1 MTLRKVHPDLTDTQD
16 NRYQVILYNPNGGS
30 RYKKTV
36 KGKSLAKRHHDEMAV
51 KLRSGGV
58 AVTEDRNK
66 TFRAFTMEYLASRNL
81 GPNTRRNY
89 DNALRLHLY
98 PALGDVRI
106 SSLALKKILLDGILA
121 KIERQAGAGQRRNA
135 ETLLRTVLNNAVAA
149 GLLDRSPY
157 GGVKRPATTRVKGAP
172 YRIDIV
178 DAVRVRD
185 HALTP
190 RPGTYEAERA
200 QHATLVVTMIGTG
213 LRIGE
218 VLGIDPTTDIDVER
232 KTLKVVR
239 QVQYINPRPCD
250 ACRRRGTPEEG
261 CPDCEAGGYLYCP
274 PKGNDASKREVPL
287 PQFVVGGISAL
298 QLQNGVLPL
307 ALPWGETTGA
317 SQSHSLLFHS
327 LRSHDKPLNQAGFSN
342 VISRTGKRLA
352 LPRPLSPHSFRH
364 RYTSVLANAGVP
376 QIVIDTI
383 TGHKPT
389 GSVTH
394 EVYTEAEQKGIDMA
408 RQAIET
414 AWEGAQ
420 AIARV
425 PARLRA
431 V

>member
-1 MTLRKVHPDLTDTQD
+1 MTIRKVRDDLTDAQD

-30 RYKKTV
+30 RYKKTI

-66 TFRAFTMEYLASRNL
+66 TFREFATEYLASRNL

-106 SSLALKKILLDGILA
+106 SSLALKKMMLDGVLA
-121 KIERQAGAGQRRNA
+121 KIERTAGAGQRRNA

-149 GLLDRSPY
+149 GILDRSPY
-157 GGVKRPATTRVKGAP
+157 GGVKRPVSPRVKGAP

-190 RPGTYEAERA
+190 RPGTTEVERE
-200 QHATLVVTMIGTG
+200 QHAALVVLLVGTG

-218 VLGIDPTTDIDVER
+218 ALGIAPATDIDVER
-232 KTLKVVR
+232 RTLRVCR
-239 QVQYINPRPCD
+239 QVQYITPRPCD
-250 ACRRRGTPEEG
+250 DCRRRPSAVSDCPE
-261 CPDCEAGGYLYCP
+261 CEPGGYLFGP

-287 PQFVVGGISAL
+287 PQFVLAACSAL
-298 QLQNGVLPL
+298 QLRNGLGGVS
-307 ALPWGETTGA
+307 LPWGETTGKNQA
-317 SQSHSLLFHS
+317 HSLLFHS
-327 LRSHDKPLNQAGFSN
+327 LRSPGKPVNQAAFGN
-342 VISRTGKRLA
+342 VVARTGKRLA

-376 QIVIDTI
+376 QIAIDTI

-408 RQAIET
+408 REAIAA
-414 AWEGAQ
+414 AWEQAQVGAS
-420 AIARV
+420 AGSHLRV
-425 PARLRA
+425 

>member
-1 MTLRKVHPDLTDTQD
+1 MTLRKVRDDLSDAQD

-58 AVTEDRNK
+58 AVTEDRHK
-66 TFRAFTMEYLASRNL
+66 TFREFTVEYLASRNL
-81 GPNTRRNY
+81 GPHTRRNY

-106 SSLALKKILLDGILA
+106 SSLALKKLLLDGILA
-121 KIERQAGAGQRRNA
+121 KIEKQAGAGQRRNA

-149 GLLDRSPY
+149 GILDRSPY
-157 GGVKRPATTRVKGAP
+157 GGVKRPTTTRVKGAP

-190 RPGTYEAERA
+190 RPGTHGAERA
-200 QHATLVVTMIGTG
+200 QHAALVVAMIGTG

-218 VLGIDPTTDIDVER
+218 VLGIDPTTDID
-232 KTLKVVR
+232 TDHGMLKVVR
-239 QVQYINPRPCD
+239 QVQYINPRACN
-250 ACRRRGTPEEG
+250 ACRRLDQPAEG
-261 CPDCEAGGYLYCP
+261 CPDCEAGGYVYCP
-274 PKGNDASKREVPL
+274 PKGNDASKRTVPL
-287 PQFVVGGISAL
+287 PQFVLASISAL
-298 QLQNGVLPL
+298 QLRNGVQSI
-307 ALPWGETTGA
+307 ALPWGEATGP
-317 SQSHSLLFHS
+317 SQPHSLLFHS
-327 LRSHDKPLNQAGFSN
+327 LRSPDKPLNQAGFSS
-342 VISRTGKRLA
+342 VIARTGKRLA

-408 RQAIET
+408 RDAIET
-414 AWEGAQ
+414 AWERAQ
-420 AIARV
+420 ARASA
-425 PARLRA
+425 PARLHA

>member
-1 MTLRKVHPDLTDTQD
+1 MTLRKVRDDLTDAQD

-30 RYKKTV
+30 RYKKTI
-36 KGKSLAKRHHDEMAV
+36 KGKGQAKRHHDEMAV

-58 AVTEDRNK
+58 AITEDRNK
-66 TFRAFTMEYLASRNL
+66 TFREFTIEYLASRNL
-81 GPNTRRNY
+81 GPHTRRNY

-106 SSLALKKILLDGILA
+106 STLALKKILLDGILA
-121 KIERQAGAGQRRNA
+121 KIEKQAGAGQRRNA
-135 ETLLRTVLNNAVAA
+135 ETLLRAVLNNAVAA
-149 GLLDRSPY
+149 GILDRSPY
-157 GGVKRPATTRVKGAP
+157 GGVKRPTTARVKGAP

-185 HALTP
+185 HALKP
-190 RPGTYEAERA
+190 RPGTFEAERE

-218 VLGIDPTTDIDVER
+218 VLGIEPVTDIDTER
-232 KTLKVVR
+232 KVLKVVR
-239 QVQYINPRPCD
+239 QVQYINPRACDPC
-250 ACRRRGTPEEG
+250 RQLSSPVEG
-261 CPDCEAGGYLYCP
+261 CQNCEAGGYVYCP

-287 PQFVVGGISAL
+287 PQFVMAAISAL
-298 QLQNGVLPL
+298 QLRNGM
-307 ALPWGETTGA
+307 ATITLPWVETTGVT
-317 SQSHSLLFHS
+317 QTHSLLFRS
-327 LRSHDKPLNQAGFSN
+327 LRSPDKPLNQAGFSG
-342 VISRTGKRLA
+342 VVARTGKRLA

-394 EVYTEAEQKGIDMA
+394 EVYTEAEQRGIDMA
-408 RQAIET
+408 KDAIEA
-414 AWEGAQ
+414 AWEQAQ
-420 AIARV
+420 LAARA
-425 PARLRA
+425 PIRLRA